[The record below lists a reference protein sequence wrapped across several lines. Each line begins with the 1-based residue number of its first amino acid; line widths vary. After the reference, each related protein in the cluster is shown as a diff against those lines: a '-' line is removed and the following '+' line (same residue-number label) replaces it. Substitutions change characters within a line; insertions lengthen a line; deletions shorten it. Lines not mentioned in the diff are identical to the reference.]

1 MIFRGTAT
9 ALITPFTKDDKVDV
23 KALCEIVERQIA
35 SGVDALVALGTTGE
49 PATLSEEE
57 KKQVVEVCIKQ
68 TRGRVPV
75 IVGAGSNSTRHAIET
90 CRMAQNLGADGL
102 LVVTPYYNKATQNGL
117 FRHFKTI
124 ADSVKIPC
132 ILYNVPSRTGCNILP
147 QTIVRLCTEVENIV
161 GVKEASGNI
170 SQIAHLAAIAEG
182 AVDIYSG
189 NDDQIV
195 PIMSL
200 GGKGVISVL
209 SNVAPRETHEICA
222 KYLAGDVQGSLKG
235 QLRAM
240 ELCNALFCEVNPIP
254 VKTALNMMGMEVG
267 ALRMP
272 LTPMEDA
279 TRARLEKA
287 MKGFGIL

>member
-102 LVVTPYYNKATQNGL
+102 LVVTPYYNKCTQEGL
-117 FRHFKTI
+117 VEHYGAI
-124 ADSVKIPC
+124 ADSTSLPIIC
-132 ILYNVPSRTGCNILP
+132 YNVSSRTGVNMLP
-147 QTIVRLCTEVENIV
+147 ETFARIATRKNVV
-161 GVKEASGNI
+161 GIKEASGNMEQIEKCLALCPDKVI
-170 SQIAHLAAIAEG
+170 SG
-182 AVDIYSG
+182 
-189 NDDQIV
+189 DDALTL
-195 PIMSL
+195 PIMAM
-200 GGKGVISVL
+200 GGLGVISVA
-209 SNVAPRETHEICA
+209 SNVCPKYVSDMTHYALDGEWEKA
-222 KYLAGDVQGSLKG
+222 RKMQLALLPLIS
-235 QLRAM
+235 
-240 ELCNALFCEVNPIP
+240 ALFCEVNPIP
-254 VKTALNMMGMEVG
+254 IKKAMEIKG
-267 ALRMP
+267 YCTSKLRLP
-272 LTPMEDA
+272 LTDITQNNA
-279 TRARLEKA
+279 EKLA
-287 MKGFGIL
+287 KILADF

>member
-102 LVVTPYYNKATQNGL
+102 LVVTPYYNKCTQEGL
-117 FRHFKTI
+117 VEHYGAI
-124 ADSVKIPC
+124 ADSTSLPIIC
-132 ILYNVPSRTGCNILP
+132 YNVSSRTGVNMLP
-147 QTIVRLCTEVENIV
+147 ETFARIATQKNVV
-161 GVKEASGNI
+161 GIKEASGNMEQIEKCLALCPDKVI
-170 SQIAHLAAIAEG
+170 SG
-182 AVDIYSG
+182 
-189 NDDQIV
+189 DDALTL
-195 PIMSL
+195 PIMAM
-200 GGKGVISVL
+200 GGLGVISVA
-209 SNVAPRETHEICA
+209 SNVCPKYVSDMTHYALDGDWERA
-222 KYLAGDVQGSLKG
+222 RKMQLALLPLIS
-235 QLRAM
+235 
-240 ELCNALFCEVNPIP
+240 ALFCEVNPIP
-254 VKTALNMMGMEVG
+254 IKKAMEIKG
-267 ALRMP
+267 YCTSKLRLP
-272 LTPMEDA
+272 LTDITQNNA
-279 TRARLEKA
+279 EKLA
-287 MKGFGIL
+287 KLLADF

>member
-102 LVVTPYYNKATQNGL
+102 LVVTPYYNKCTQEGL
-117 FRHFKTI
+117 VEHYGAI
-124 ADSVKIPC
+124 ADSTSLPIIC
-132 ILYNVPSRTGCNILP
+132 YNVSSRTGVNMLP
-147 QTIVRLCTEVENIV
+147 ETFARIATRKNVV
-161 GVKEASGNI
+161 GIKEASGNMEQIEKCLALCPDKVI
-170 SQIAHLAAIAEG
+170 SG
-182 AVDIYSG
+182 
-189 NDDQIV
+189 DDALTL
-195 PIMSL
+195 PIMAM
-200 GGKGVISVL
+200 GGLGVISVA
-209 SNVAPRETHEICA
+209 SNVCPKYVSDMTHYALDGEWERA
-222 KYLAGDVQGSLKG
+222 RKMQLALLPLIS
-235 QLRAM
+235 
-240 ELCNALFCEVNPIP
+240 ALFCEVNPIP
-254 VKTALNMMGMEVG
+254 IKKAMEIKG
-267 ALRMP
+267 YCTSKLRLP
-272 LTPMEDA
+272 LTDITQNNA
-279 TRARLEKA
+279 EKLA
-287 MKGFGIL
+287 KILADF

>member
-102 LVVTPYYNKATQNGL
+102 LVVTPYYNKCTQEGL
-117 FRHFKTI
+117 VEHYCAI
-124 ADSVKIPC
+124 ADSTSLPIIC
-132 ILYNVPSRTGCNILP
+132 YNVSSRTGVNMLP
-147 QTIVRLCTEVENIV
+147 ETFARIATQKNIV
-161 GVKEASGNI
+161 GIKEASGNMEQIEKCLALCPDKVI
-170 SQIAHLAAIAEG
+170 SG
-182 AVDIYSG
+182 
-189 NDDQIV
+189 DDALTL
-195 PIMSL
+195 PIMAM
-200 GGKGVISVL
+200 GGLGVISVA
-209 SNVAPRETHEICA
+209 SNVCPKYVSDMTHYAIDGEWEKA
-222 KYLAGDVQGSLKG
+222 RKMQLALLPLIS
-235 QLRAM
+235 
-240 ELCNALFCEVNPIP
+240 ALFCEVNPIP
-254 VKTALNMMGMEVG
+254 IKKAMEIKG
-267 ALRMP
+267 YCTSKLRLP
-272 LTPMEDA
+272 LTSLTQNNA
-279 TRARLEKA
+279 EKLA
-287 MKGFGIL
+287 KILADF

>member
-102 LVVTPYYNKATQNGL
+102 LVVTPYYNKCTQEGL
-117 FRHFKTI
+117 VEHYGAI
-124 ADSVKIPC
+124 SDSTSLPIIC
-132 ILYNVPSRTGCNILP
+132 YNVSSRTGVNMLP
-147 QTIVRLCTEVENIV
+147 ETFARIATRKNVV
-161 GVKEASGNI
+161 GIKEASGNMEQIEKCLALCPDKVI
-170 SQIAHLAAIAEG
+170 SG
-182 AVDIYSG
+182 
-189 NDDQIV
+189 DDALTL
-195 PIMSL
+195 PIMAM
-200 GGKGVISVL
+200 GGLGVISVA
-209 SNVAPRETHEICA
+209 SNVCPKYVSDMTHYALDGEWERA
-222 KYLAGDVQGSLKG
+222 RKMQLALLPLIS
-235 QLRAM
+235 
-240 ELCNALFCEVNPIP
+240 ALFCEVNPIP
-254 VKTALNMMGMEVG
+254 IKKAMEIKG
-267 ALRMP
+267 YCTSKLRLP
-272 LTPMEDA
+272 LTSLTQNNA
-279 TRARLEKA
+279 EKLA
-287 MKGFGIL
+287 KILADF

>member
-102 LVVTPYYNKATQNGL
+102 LVVTPYYNKCTQEGL
-117 FRHFKTI
+117 VEHYCAI
-124 ADSVKIPC
+124 ADSTSLPIIC
-132 ILYNVPSRTGCNILP
+132 YNVSSRTGVNMLP
-147 QTIVRLCTEVENIV
+147 ETFARIATRKNVV
-161 GVKEASGNI
+161 GIKEASGNMEQIEKCLALCPGKVI
-170 SQIAHLAAIAEG
+170 SG
-182 AVDIYSG
+182 
-189 NDDQIV
+189 DDALTL
-195 PIMSL
+195 PIMAM
-200 GGKGVISVL
+200 GGLGVISVA
-209 SNVAPRETHEICA
+209 SNVCPKYVSDMTHYALDGEWEMA
-222 KYLAGDVQGSLKG
+222 RKMQLALLPLIS
-235 QLRAM
+235 
-240 ELCNALFCEVNPIP
+240 ALFCEVNPIP
-254 VKTALNMMGMEVG
+254 IKKAMEIKG
-267 ALRMP
+267 YCTSKLRLP
-272 LTPMEDA
+272 LTSLTQNNA
-279 TRARLEKA
+279 EKLA
-287 MKGFGIL
+287 KILADF

>member
-102 LVVTPYYNKATQNGL
+102 LVVTPYYNKCTQEGL
-117 FRHFKTI
+117 VEHYCAI
-124 ADSVKIPC
+124 ADSTSLPIIC
-132 ILYNVPSRTGCNILP
+132 YNVSSRTGVNMLP
-147 QTIVRLCTEVENIV
+147 ETFARIATRKNVV
-161 GVKEASGNI
+161 GIKEASGNMEQIEKCLALCPGKVI
-170 SQIAHLAAIAEG
+170 SG
-182 AVDIYSG
+182 
-189 NDDQIV
+189 DDALTL
-195 PIMSL
+195 PIMAM
-200 GGKGVISVL
+200 GGLGVISVA
-209 SNVAPRETHEICA
+209 SNVCPKYVSDMTHYALDGEWESA
-222 KYLAGDVQGSLKG
+222 RKMQLALLPLIS
-235 QLRAM
+235 
-240 ELCNALFCEVNPIP
+240 ALFCEVNPIP
-254 VKTALNMMGMEVG
+254 IKKAMEIKG
-267 ALRMP
+267 YCTSKLRLP
-272 LTPMEDA
+272 LTSLTQNNA
-279 TRARLEKA
+279 EKLA
-287 MKGFGIL
+287 KILADF

>member
-102 LVVTPYYNKATQNGL
+102 LVVTPYYNKCTQEGL
-117 FRHFKTI
+117 VEHYGAI
-124 ADSVKIPC
+124 ADSTSLPIIC
-132 ILYNVPSRTGCNILP
+132 YNVSSRTGVNMLP
-147 QTIVRLCTEVENIV
+147 ETFARIATRKNVV
-161 GVKEASGNI
+161 GIKEASGNMEQIEKCLALCPDKVI
-170 SQIAHLAAIAEG
+170 SG
-182 AVDIYSG
+182 
-189 NDDQIV
+189 DDALTL
-195 PIMSL
+195 PIMAM
-200 GGKGVISVL
+200 GGLGVISVA
-209 SNVAPRETHEICA
+209 SNVCPKYVSDMTHYALDGEWEKA
-222 KYLAGDVQGSLKG
+222 RKMQLALLPLIS
-235 QLRAM
+235 
-240 ELCNALFCEVNPIP
+240 ALFCEVNPIP
-254 VKTALNMMGMEVG
+254 IKKAMAIKGYCTSK
-267 ALRMP
+267 LRLP
-272 LTPMEDA
+272 LTDLTQNNA
-279 TRARLEKA
+279 EKLA
-287 MKGFGIL
+287 KILADF

>member
-102 LVVTPYYNKATQNGL
+102 LVVTPYYNKCTQEGL
-117 FRHFKTI
+117 VEHYCAI
-124 ADSVKIPC
+124 ADSTSLPIIC
-132 ILYNVPSRTGCNILP
+132 YNVSSRTGVNMLP
-147 QTIVRLCTEVENIV
+147 ETFAKIATRKHVV
-161 GVKEASGNI
+161 GIKEASGNMEQIEKCLALCPGKVI
-170 SQIAHLAAIAEG
+170 SG
-182 AVDIYSG
+182 
-189 NDDQIV
+189 DDALTL
-195 PIMSL
+195 PIMAM
-200 GGKGVISVL
+200 GGLGVISVA
-209 SNVAPRETHEICA
+209 SNVCPKYVSDMTHYALDGEWERA
-222 KYLAGDVQGSLKG
+222 RKMQLALLPLIS
-235 QLRAM
+235 
-240 ELCNALFCEVNPIP
+240 ALFCEVNPIP
-254 VKTALNMMGMEVG
+254 IKKAMEIKG
-267 ALRMP
+267 YCTSKLRLP
-272 LTPMEDA
+272 LTSLTQNNAEELA
-279 TRARLEKA
+279 K
-287 MKGFGIL
+287 ILADF

>member
-102 LVVTPYYNKATQNGL
+102 LVVTPYYNKCTQEGL
-117 FRHFKTI
+117 VEHYGAI
-124 ADSVKIPC
+124 ADSTSLPIIC
-132 ILYNVPSRTGCNILP
+132 YNVSSRTGVNMLP
-147 QTIVRLCTEVENIV
+147 ETFARIATRKNVV
-161 GVKEASGNI
+161 GIKEASGNMEQIEKCLVLCPDKVI
-170 SQIAHLAAIAEG
+170 SG
-182 AVDIYSG
+182 
-189 NDDQIV
+189 DDALTL
-195 PIMSL
+195 PIMAM
-200 GGKGVISVL
+200 GGLGVISVA
-209 SNVAPRETHEICA
+209 SNVCPKYVSDMTHYALDGEWEKA
-222 KYLAGDVQGSLKG
+222 RKMQLALLPLIS
-235 QLRAM
+235 
-240 ELCNALFCEVNPIP
+240 ALFCEVNPIP
-254 VKTALNMMGMEVG
+254 IKKAMEIKG
-267 ALRMP
+267 YCTSKLRLP
-272 LTPMEDA
+272 LTSLTQNNA
-279 TRARLEKA
+279 EKLA
-287 MKGFGIL
+287 KILADF

>member
-102 LVVTPYYNKATQNGL
+102 LVVTPYYNKCTQEGL
-117 FRHFKTI
+117 VEHYCAI
-124 ADSVKIPC
+124 ADSTSLPIIC
-132 ILYNVPSRTGCNILP
+132 YNVSSRTGVNMLP
-147 QTIVRLCTEVENIV
+147 ETFARIATRKNVV
-161 GVKEASGNI
+161 GIKEASGNMEQIEKCLALCPGKVI
-170 SQIAHLAAIAEG
+170 SG
-182 AVDIYSG
+182 
-189 NDDQIV
+189 DDALTL
-195 PIMSL
+195 PIMAM
-200 GGKGVISVL
+200 GGLGVISVA
-209 SNVAPRETHEICA
+209 SNVCPKYVSDMTHYALDGEWERA
-222 KYLAGDVQGSLKG
+222 RKMQLALLPLIS
-235 QLRAM
+235 
-240 ELCNALFCEVNPIP
+240 ALFCEVNPIP
-254 VKTALNMMGMEVG
+254 IKKAMEIKG
-267 ALRMP
+267 YCTSKLRLP
-272 LTPMEDA
+272 LTSLTKNNA
-279 TRARLEKA
+279 EKLA
-287 MKGFGIL
+287 KILADF

>member
-102 LVVTPYYNKATQNGL
+102 LVVTPYYNKCTQEGL
-117 FRHFKTI
+117 VEHYGAI
-124 ADSVKIPC
+124 ADSTSLPIIC
-132 ILYNVPSRTGCNILP
+132 YNVSSRTGVNMLP
-147 QTIVRLCTEVENIV
+147 ETFARIATRKNVV
-161 GVKEASGNI
+161 GIKEASGNMEQIEKCLALCPDKVI
-170 SQIAHLAAIAEG
+170 SG
-182 AVDIYSG
+182 
-189 NDDQIV
+189 DDALTL
-195 PIMSL
+195 PIMAM
-200 GGKGVISVL
+200 GGLGVISVA
-209 SNVAPRETHEICA
+209 SNVCPKYVSDMTHYALDGEWEKA
-222 KYLAGDVQGSLKG
+222 RKMQLALLPLIS
-235 QLRAM
+235 
-240 ELCNALFCEVNPIP
+240 ALFCEVNPIP
-254 VKTALNMMGMEVG
+254 IKKAMEIKG
-267 ALRMP
+267 YCTSKLRLP
-272 LTPMEDA
+272 LTSLTQNNA
-279 TRARLEKA
+279 EKLA
-287 MKGFGIL
+287 KILADF

>member
-102 LVVTPYYNKATQNGL
+102 LVVTPYYNKCTQEGL
-117 FRHFKTI
+117 VEHYCAI
-124 ADSVKIPC
+124 ADSTSLPIIC
-132 ILYNVPSRTGCNILP
+132 YNVSSRTGVNMLP
-147 QTIVRLCTEVENIV
+147 ETFAKIATRKHVV
-161 GVKEASGNI
+161 GIKEASGNMEQIEKCLALCPGKVI
-170 SQIAHLAAIAEG
+170 SG
-182 AVDIYSG
+182 
-189 NDDQIV
+189 DDALTL
-195 PIMSL
+195 PIMAM
-200 GGKGVISVL
+200 GGLGVISVA
-209 SNVAPRETHEICA
+209 SNVCPKYVSDMTHYALDGEWERA
-222 KYLAGDVQGSLKG
+222 RKMQLALLPLIS
-235 QLRAM
+235 
-240 ELCNALFCEVNPIP
+240 ALFCEVNPIP
-254 VKTALNMMGMEVG
+254 IKKAMEIKG
-267 ALRMP
+267 YCTSKLRLP
-272 LTPMEDA
+272 LTPLTQNNA
-279 TRARLEKA
+279 EKLA
-287 MKGFGIL
+287 KILADF

>member
-102 LVVTPYYNKATQNGL
+102 LVVTPYYNKCTQEGL
-117 FRHFKTI
+117 VEHYGAI
-124 ADSVKIPC
+124 ADSTSLPIIC
-132 ILYNVPSRTGCNILP
+132 YNVSSRTGVNMLP
-147 QTIVRLCTEVENIV
+147 ETFAKIATRKNVV
-161 GVKEASGNI
+161 GIKEASGNMEQIEKCLALCPGKVI
-170 SQIAHLAAIAEG
+170 SG
-182 AVDIYSG
+182 
-189 NDDQIV
+189 DDALTL
-195 PIMSL
+195 PIMAM
-200 GGKGVISVL
+200 GGLGVISVA
-209 SNVAPRETHEICA
+209 SNVCPKYVSDMTHYALDGEWERA
-222 KYLAGDVQGSLKG
+222 RKMQLALLPLIS
-235 QLRAM
+235 
-240 ELCNALFCEVNPIP
+240 ALFCEVNPIP
-254 VKTALNMMGMEVG
+254 IKKAMEIKG
-267 ALRMP
+267 YCTSKLRLP
-272 LTPMEDA
+272 LTSLTQNNA
-279 TRARLEKA
+279 EKLA
-287 MKGFGIL
+287 KILADF

>member
-102 LVVTPYYNKATQNGL
+102 LVVTPYYNKCTQEGL
-117 FRHFKTI
+117 VEHYGAI
-124 ADSVKIPC
+124 SDSTSLPIIC
-132 ILYNVPSRTGCNILP
+132 YNVSSRTGVNMLP
-147 QTIVRLCTEVENIV
+147 ETFARIATRKNVV
-161 GVKEASGNI
+161 GIKEASGNMEQIEKCLALCPDKVI
-170 SQIAHLAAIAEG
+170 SG
-182 AVDIYSG
+182 
-189 NDDQIV
+189 DDALTL
-195 PIMSL
+195 PIMAM
-200 GGKGVISVL
+200 GGLGVISVA
-209 SNVAPRETHEICA
+209 SNVCPKYVSDMTHYALDGEWERA
-222 KYLAGDVQGSLKG
+222 RKMQLALLPLIS
-235 QLRAM
+235 
-240 ELCNALFCEVNPIP
+240 ALFCEVNPIP
-254 VKTALNMMGMEVG
+254 IKKAMEIKG
-267 ALRMP
+267 YCTSKLRLP
-272 LTPMEDA
+272 LTSLTPNNA
-279 TRARLEKA
+279 EKLA
-287 MKGFGIL
+287 KILADF

>member
-102 LVVTPYYNKATQNGL
+102 LVVTPYYNKCTQEGL
-117 FRHFKTI
+117 VEHYCAI
-124 ADSVKIPC
+124 ADSTSLPIIC
-132 ILYNVPSRTGCNILP
+132 YNVSSRTGVNMLP
-147 QTIVRLCTEVENIV
+147 ETFARIATRKNVV
-161 GVKEASGNI
+161 GIKEASGNMEQIEKCLALCPDKVI
-170 SQIAHLAAIAEG
+170 SG
-182 AVDIYSG
+182 
-189 NDDQIV
+189 DDALTL
-195 PIMSL
+195 PIMAM
-200 GGKGVISVL
+200 GGLGVISVA
-209 SNVAPRETHEICA
+209 SNVCPKYVSDMTHYALDGEWERA
-222 KYLAGDVQGSLKG
+222 RKMQLALLPLIS
-235 QLRAM
+235 
-240 ELCNALFCEVNPIP
+240 ALFCEVNPIP
-254 VKTALNMMGMEVG
+254 IKKAMEIKG
-267 ALRMP
+267 YCTSKLRLP
-272 LTPMEDA
+272 LTSLTQNNA
-279 TRARLEKA
+279 EKLA
-287 MKGFGIL
+287 KILADF